1 MNLHITSLAFLLCI
15 CLIYVCV
22 PIKKSSIAGISSKYC
37 ISLNYQSLLIKI
49 SVFFKIPKIIGHNRS
64 QYRVSI
70 PQYLMDNQISEL
82 SLHSGDLAILLFYR
96 SWSSYY
102 FSNRFFSHVNEK
114 ADSYCITLH
123 IYFPLCKICR
133 LFFSPE
139 KKKKKKKVR
148 FRPLNV
154 FPIRAFGA
162 YEDKGILCLSNV
174 FLCFFS
180 FSRFH
185 DAP

>member
-22 PIKKSSIAGISSKYC
+22 PIRKSSIAGISSKYC

-133 LFFSPE
+133 LFFFSE
-139 KKKKKKKVR
+139 KKKKKSTISTVKRLPNKSFWGLRRQRNFVLIQC
-148 FRPLNV
+148 FSL
-154 FPIRAFGA
+154 FF
-162 YEDKGILCLSNV
+162 
-174 FLCFFS
+174 FFFS
-180 FSRFH
+180 IS
-185 DAP
+185 